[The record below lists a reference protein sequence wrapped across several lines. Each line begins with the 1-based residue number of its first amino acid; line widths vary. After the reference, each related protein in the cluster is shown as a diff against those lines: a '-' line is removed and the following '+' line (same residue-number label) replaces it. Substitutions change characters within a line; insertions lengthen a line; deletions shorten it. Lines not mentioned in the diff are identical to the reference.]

1 MSRKSYGDF
10 FPGGLMEYNTLYR
23 VHLSIITK
31 LSPII
36 AQILAIPNG
45 KEAGDPTQ
53 EGAERFPLHFA
64 GLTVHEFEDF
74 LFWMYKSEWKPIT
87 DVEIKERVFI
97 DLLKLSS
104 MWEMEVGKQYA
115 VAHLQNMDLA
125 PSRRLQ
131 LARQFSIPEWVSGA
145 VEKIF
150 QGKLSDLNDLD
161 IACIDV
167 KSYSI
172 IAKGMA
178 QMDIEMRRTANVE
191 PPMTTDANWEC
202 KKHSTCIA
210 T

>member
-1 MSRKSYGDF
+1 V
-10 FPGGLMEYNTLYR
+10 ENTLYR

-53 EGAERFPLHFA
+53 EGTEGFPLHFA
-64 GLTVHEFEDF
+64 GLKVQEFEDF

-97 DLLKLSS
+97 NLLKLSS
-104 MWEMEVGKQYA
+104 MWEME
-115 VAHLQNMDLA
+115 
-125 PSRRLQ
+125 
-131 LARQFSIPEWVSGA
+131 
-145 VEKIF
+145 
-150 QGKLSDLNDLD
+150 LSDLDDLD
-161 IACIDV
+161 ITRIDV
-167 KSYSI
+167 KTYSI

-202 KKHSTCIA
+202 KKHSACIA
-210 T
+210 TWKRLWWDKIGRKLLHPDRPM